1 MTRVVFETGM
11 QRLSTD
17 ADADATTAPGA
28 NADVRCPV
36 CGEPIRGIAAA
47 RPGEH
52 RFVGCDHYA
61 SARFL
66 ASYTEGVAAG
76 PGQLRIG
83 P

>member
-1 MTRVVFETGM
+1 M
-11 QRLSTD
+11 QRLS
-17 ADADATTAPGA
+17 ADARAHVTPGTGA
-28 NADVRCPV
+28 DGEDVRCPV
-36 CGEPIRGIAAA
+36 CSEPIRGIAAA

-66 ASYTEGVAAG
+66 DSYAEGVAAG

>member
-1 MTRVVFETGM
+1 M
-11 QRLSTD
+11 QRLSADTD
-17 ADADATTAPGA
+17 ALAPALPGTEA
-28 NADVRCPV
+28 RCPV
-36 CGEPIRGIAAA
+36 CGEPVRGIATS

-66 ASYTEGVAAG
+66 RSYAG
-76 PGQLRIG
+76 GAHAGADRLRIG

>member
-1 MTRVVFETGM
+1 M
-11 QRLSTD
+11 QRAAT
-17 ADADATTAPGA
+17 ADPASLPPMPSARTT
-28 NADVRCPV
+28 CPV
-36 CGEPIRGIAAA
+36 CSEPIRGITAA

-66 ASYTEGVAAG
+66 RPLDGSGPTAG
-76 PGQLRIG
+76 APVRLG

>member
-1 MTRVVFETGM
+1 M
-11 QRLSTD
+11 QRLATD
-17 ADADATTAPGA
+17 ASTASTPGSQAETT
-28 NADVRCPV
+28 CPV
-36 CGEPIRGIAAA
+36 CGAPVEGIEAT

-66 ASYTEGVAAG
+66 RRRSGTSAAG
-76 PGQLRIG
+76 HSGVRIG